1 MIESNV
7 DNRESLKK
15 ALQMAK
21 VVINCTGPNS
31 VLSAPIVEASI
42 ESGTHYLDISAE
54 MFVSVIYLFTQ
65 TDAKGN
71 FFFYK
76 DSYKQKT

>member
-54 MFVSVIYLFTQ
+54 MFVSVIYLLGTNHRATRTSYRSTNA
-65 TDAKGN
+65 TDG
-71 FFFYK
+71 
-76 DSYKQKT
+76 